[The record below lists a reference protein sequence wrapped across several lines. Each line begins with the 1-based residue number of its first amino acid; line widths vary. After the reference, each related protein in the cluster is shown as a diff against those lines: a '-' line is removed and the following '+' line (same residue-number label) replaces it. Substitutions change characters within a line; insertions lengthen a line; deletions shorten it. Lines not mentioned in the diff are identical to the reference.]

1 MAVFTNQATL
11 SFDGGSTNSNIV
23 TGEIVEVLSAAKTSV
38 NGSYNGDDAL
48 TYVISIVNTGP
59 TAFSNITV
67 TDNLGEYSFGE
78 ATLVPLEYIDGSVKY
93 FVNGVLQGNPTV
105 TTDSNLA
112 FSGITVPAGGN
123 ALIVY
128 SARTNGFAPPI
139 AGGTITNTAE
149 ITGSTLSSPITVTE
163 TVTASEESNLSIN
176 KALSPETVVENGQI
190 TYTLVVQNTG
200 TAPAVTTDNLVI
212 SDTFAPILSD
222 ISVTYNG
229 TPWSSP
235 ANYTYDETTGLFT
248 TVARQ
253 ITVPAATYTQN
264 PETGIW
270 NVTPGTAVIR
280 VTGTV

>member
-11 SFDGGSTNSNIV
+11 SFDGGSTISNIV

-78 ATLVPLEYIDGSVKY
+78 ATLVPLEYIDGSAKY

-163 TVTASEESNLSIN
+163 TVTASEESNLSIS

-235 ANYTYDETTGLFT
+235 ANYTYDETTGLIT
-248 TVARQ
+248 TVAGQ
-253 ITVPAATYTQN
+253 ITVPAATYTRN

-270 NVTPGTAVIR
+270 SVTPGTAVIR